1 MSRHQYEYRNAM
13 DSIHVSEE
21 WEDTMI
27 RKLMNEG
34 EQPANTIR
42 CMPRLGLV
50 AAAAAV
56 CLTIGAGAAEVTTGA
71 VSDFFAPLLG
81 TSHTEIIDRIGYPVG
96 VSDSDAGVT
105 VTADAIIGDT
115 NSICMIFS
123 LERDD
128 GSPWDKDLDVKALH
142 FEDSTFDFDV
152 EKDNPDGWGAHGSSW
167 FFDETPG
174 DSVIQFV
181 EQRTVDGGK
190 PCGRGSE
197 TMKNLCYWDDA
208 AGESRTLLK
217 GKWKLRFEVGFEDT
231 VQNFPAGQAVEF
243 FGAPATVSEISLSP
257 ISFRVAVTQSGN
269 DYKPSGDP
277 RYLDGEI
284 EALDTLSIVL
294 KLKDGREL
302 DLGYSSGGSVDGAKE
317 ETAVFTKS
325 DMLSE
330 IIPVEEMESIVICG
344 VEIPLDTAS

>member
-1 MSRHQYEYRNAM
+1 MSKHQYEYRKAM
-13 DSIHVSEE
+13 DSIHVTKE
-21 WEDTMI
+21 WEDHMI
-27 RKLMNEG
+27 QNLMNAG
-34 EQPANTIR
+34 EKNERRSRRAPKMGIA
-42 CMPRLGLV
+42 V
-50 AAAAAV
+50 AAAAA
-56 CLTIGAGAAEVTTGA
+56 CLTIGAGAAEVATGA

-81 TSHTEIIDRIGYPVG
+81 TAHTEIIDSIGYPIG

-115 NSICMIFS
+115 NSICVVFS
-123 LERDD
+123 LEKED
-128 GSPWDKDLDVKALH
+128 GSAWDPDLDVKALH

-197 TMKNLCYWDDA
+197 TMKNLCYWDEDTD
-208 AGESRTLLK
+208 ESRPLFK

-231 VQNFPAGQAVEF
+231 VQHFTAGQAIEF
-243 FGAPATVSEISLSP
+243 YGAPATVREISLSP
-257 ISFRVAVTQSGN
+257 ISFRVEVEQSGN
-269 DYKPSGDP
+269 DYSPSGDP

-284 EALDTLSIVL
+284 EALDTLSVVL

-330 IIPVEEMESIVICG
+330 IIPLEEMESIVICG
-344 VEIPLDTAS
+344 TEIPLN